1 MPSALPLDWY
11 ERAQCSGKRTEDFYP
26 EFTTT
31 PVPPDIQRLCDTCP
45 VQGECLAQALKKGEA
60 GIWGGTT
67 EAQRKAILSRN
78 LRKRCLRCKSPE
90 IYANKRFMVCLSCGV
105 SWRIS

>member
-1 MPSALPLDWY
+1 MISALPSDWY
-11 ERAQCSGKRTEDFYP
+11 EKAHCRGRPTQEFYP

-45 VQGECLAQALKKGEA
+45 VQGECLTQALTQRES

-67 EAQRKAILSRN
+67 EAQRNAILSKN
-78 LRKRCLRCKSPE
+78 LRKFCLRCRSE
-90 IYANKRFMVCLSCGV
+90 QIYASKRFMVCLACGM
-105 SWRIS
+105 SWRIK

>member
-1 MPSALPLDWY
+1 M
-11 ERAQCSGKRTEDFYP
+11 SGAAWFEKAKCRGKPTEAFYP

-31 PVPPDIQRLCDTCP
+31 PVPREVQRLCDTCP
-45 VQGECLAQALKKGEA
+45 VQGDCLAYALIKRES

-67 EAQRKAILSRN
+67 EAQRKAILSKN
-78 LRKRCLRCKSPE
+78 LRRQCLRCSSAAL
-90 IYANKRFMVCLSCGV
+90 YRSKRFMVCLFCGM